1 MKIGLLMLAT
11 AQAAEVGA
19 VAQKA
24 EALGFDSFWLPE
36 HPVIPVHYKSRFPYT
51 EDGVIPDLYAQ
62 FVDPFVG
69 LSFAAAVTKTIKL
82 GTAICLVPERDP
94 LVTAKAVATLD
105 HYSQGRF
112 LFGIGAG
119 WLPEETEI
127 MGAQFATRWAQ
138 TKESVLA
145 MKALWTTGQAEYR
158 GTHINFPAVK
168 VFPQPRQKPHPPVL
182 IGANGEAALKRSVA
196 WGEGWLPFNLSPEEL
211 KSGMAKLRRLAQ
223 EAGRNP
229 DSLEVTLSWIGDA
242 ADLDTVKRLQDTG
255 LHRLICALPVNEAPG
270 FGPVLEK
277 LASQTIQKLG

>member
-69 LSFAAAVTKTIKL
+69 LSFAAAATTTIKL
-82 GTAICLVPERDP
+82 GTGICLVPERDP

-105 HYSQGRF
+105 HYSKGRF

-127 MGAQFATRWAQ
+127 MGAQVATRWAR
-138 TKESVLA
+138 TKESIQA

-158 GTHINFPAVK
+158 GTHINFPEVK
-168 VFPQPRQKPHPPVL
+168 VFPQPQQKPHPPVL
-182 IGANGEAALKRSVA
+182 IGANSEGALKRTVA

-211 KSGMAKLRRLAQ
+211 MSGMVKLRRLAQ
-223 EAGRNP
+223 EARRNP
-229 DSLEVTLSWIGDA
+229 DELEVTLSWIGDA
-242 ADLDTVKRLQDTG
+242 ADVDTIKQFQDTG

-270 FGPVLEK
+270 FGPALEK
-277 LASQTIQKLG
+277 LASQTVGKVG

>member
-19 VAQKA
+19 VAQRA

-36 HPVIPVHYKSRFPYT
+36 HPVIPVRYESRFPYT

-62 FVDPFVG
+62 FVDPFIG
-69 LSFAAAVTKTIKL
+69 LSFAAAATTTLKL
-82 GTAICLVPERDP
+82 GTAICLVPEREP

-105 HYSQGRF
+105 HYSGGRF

-119 WLPEETEI
+119 WLPEETEV
-127 MGAQFATRWAQ
+127 MGAQFATRWAR

-145 MKALWTTGQAEYR
+145 MKALWTTGQAEYH
-158 GTHINFPAVK
+158 GAHINFPAVK
-168 VFPQPRQKPHPPVL
+168 VFPQPKQKPHPPVL
-182 IGANGEAALKRSVA
+182 IGANGDAALKRTVA
-196 WGEGWLPFNLSPEEL
+196 WGEGWLPFNLSPEEV
-211 KSGMAKLRRLAQ
+211 KSGMTKLRRLAQ

-229 DSLEVTLSWIGDA
+229 DALEVTLSWVGDA
-242 ADLDTVKRLQDTG
+242 SDAGMIKRFQDVG

-270 FGPVLEK
+270 FGPALEK
-277 LASQTIQKLG
+277 LAEQTVRKLG

>member
-1 MKIGLLMLAT
+1 MKIGVLMLAT

-24 EALGFDSFWLPE
+24 ETLGFDSLWLPE

-51 EDGVIPDLYAQ
+51 EDGIIPDLYAQ

-69 LSFAAAVTKTIKL
+69 LSFAAAATTTIKL
-82 GTAICLVPERDP
+82 GTAICLVPEREP

-105 HYSQGRF
+105 HYSKGRF

-127 MGAQFATRWAQ
+127 MGGHVATRWAR
-138 TKESVLA
+138 TKESIQA

-158 GTHINFPAVK
+158 GTHINFPEVK
-168 VFPQPRQKPHPPVL
+168 VFPQPQQKPYPPVL
-182 IGANGEAALKRSVA
+182 IGANSEGALKRTVA

-211 KSGMAKLRRLAQ
+211 KSGMTKLRHLAQ

-229 DSLEVTLSWIGDA
+229 DEIEVTLSWIGDA
-242 ADLDTVKRLQDTG
+242 ADLETIKRFRDAG
-255 LHRLICALPVNEAPG
+255 LHRLICMLPVDDTAG
-270 FGPVLEK
+270 FGPALEK
-277 LASQTIQKLG
+277 LASQTVGRVG

>member
-1 MKIGLLMLAT
+1 MKIGVLMLAT
-11 AQAAEVGA
+11 AQAADIGA
-19 VAQKA
+19 VAQKT
-24 EALGFDSFWLPE
+24 EALGFDSLWLPE
-36 HPVIPVHYKSRFPYT
+36 HPVIPVQYKTRFPYT
-51 EDGVIPDLYAQ
+51 EDGIIPDLYAH

-69 LSFAAAVTKTIKL
+69 LSFAAAATTTLKL
-82 GTAICLVPERDP
+82 GTAICLVPEREP

-105 HYSQGRF
+105 HYSKGRF

-127 MGAQFATRWAQ
+127 MGAQVTTRWAQ

-158 GTHINFPAVK
+158 GTHINFPEVK

-182 IGANGEAALKRSVA
+182 IGANSEGALKRTVA

-211 KSGMAKLRRLAQ
+211 MASMAKLRRLAQ
-223 EAGRNP
+223 EARRNP
-229 DSLEVTLSWIGDA
+229 DDIEVTLSWTGNAAEVDTIKQFQDA
-242 ADLDTVKRLQDTG
+242 G

-270 FGPVLEK
+270 FGPALEK
-277 LASQTIQKLG
+277 LAEQTAGKVG